1 MIWWSLAAAAA
12 AAVIEAMGREF
23 WKVSVVGKKRERSL
37 ADEPR

>member
-1 MIWWSLAAAAA
+1 MIWWSLAAA

-23 WKVSVVGKKRERSL
+23 WKVSMVGKKREKSL